1 MSTVEVTSDGS
12 DFRSMFRR
20 HAAGVAIVTA
30 EVDGQLVGMTVTSLI
45 SVSAAPP
52 LIAFSLSARSSATPP
67 LRRATTVVMHLLGAE
82 HLDLA
87 SRFATSGIDR
97 FDGIEWTRLE
107 TGDPV
112 LTGIASWMLCRIVG
126 SMPAADSTLVLA
138 EVERVVGAAGIEHHR
153 PLVYWDRTWHGLGEG
168 SQL

>member
-1 MSTVEVTSDGS
+1 MSTGGVATDGA

-30 EVDGQLVGMTVTSLI
+30 EVDGELVGMTVTSLI
-45 SVSAAPP
+45 SVSASPP
-52 LIAFSLSARSSATPP
+52 LIAFSLSAKSSATPP
-67 LRRATTVVMHLLGAE
+67 LRRATTVVMHLLRAE

-97 FDGIEWTRLE
+97 FEGIEWTRLE

-112 LTGIASWMLCRIVG
+112 LVDIESWMLCRIVDAL
-126 SMPAADSTLVLA
+126 PAAESTLVLA
-138 EVERVVGAAGIEHHR
+138 EVERVVGAEMAERHR
-153 PLVYWDRTWHGLGEG
+153 PLVYWDRTWHGLGDG